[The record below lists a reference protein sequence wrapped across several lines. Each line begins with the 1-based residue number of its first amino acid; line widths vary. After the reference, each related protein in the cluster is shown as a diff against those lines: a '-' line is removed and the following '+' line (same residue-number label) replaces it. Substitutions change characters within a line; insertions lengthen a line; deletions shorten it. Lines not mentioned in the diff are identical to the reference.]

1 MHRTTTRSILFSAV
15 FLVSCSALLCSQQTG
30 APARFGNG
38 VSAADVAASFTD
50 QRIFIPV
57 KVNGGQPSLFEL
69 DTTARNSAIDPGR
82 AKELGLQI
90 EAPAAMASAGTSLA
104 APASTVR
111 DAVLGLPG
119 VEVPLGSLAVSAQP
133 DFSSVVGRNYE
144 GTLGAD
150 FLSRVILEIDY
161 GQQTA
166 RVYDPAAYHY
176 SGHGVSVP
184 FTLSGA
190 APAIHAKFSELSG
203 KSGDGD
209 FLVNTALD
217 TSVVFANRFADAHKL
232 FSSHVTSV
240 QASDPEVDG
249 GAAVSLARLDSF
261 QVGSNTVMGT
271 IAMFSRADQ
280 AAGGDPRLAGTI
292 GGGMLRRFKVIF
304 DYPHQQM
311 IFEPGQQFRTDDE
324 EDKSGMAIV
333 ANGPGLK
340 RFEVTAVQPDT
351 PAAKAGVQKGDVVAG
366 IDNEA
371 AADMTLDSVRKLFR
385 EPVRRYDVLMQR
397 GDNTYD
403 AMLQMH
409 RRL

>member
-1 MHRTTTRSILFSAV
+1 MHRKTTLTILISAA
-15 FLVSCSALLCSQQTG
+15 FLASSSQLLHSQQTG
-30 APARFGNG
+30 APVRFANG
-38 VSAADVAASFTD
+38 VNAVEVPATFTD
-50 QRIFIPV
+50 ERVFFPV
-57 KVNGGQPSLFEL
+57 TIGGGKPSLFEL
-69 DTTARNSAIDPGR
+69 DTTARNSSIDPGR
-82 AKELGLQI
+82 AKDLSLQI
-90 EAPAAMASAGTSLA
+90 EAAAGGGGTS
-104 APASTVR
+104 PASGSTVR

-119 VEVPLGSLAVSAQP
+119 VDIPIGSLAISAQP
-133 DFSSVVGRNYE
+133 DFGSVVGRGYE

-150 FLSRVILEIDY
+150 FLAHVIVEIDY

-176 SGHGVSVP
+176 AGPGVSVP

-190 APAIHAKFSELSG
+190 TPVIRAKFSELSG

-217 TSVVFANRFADAHKL
+217 TSVVFANHFADAHKL
-232 FSSHVTSV
+232 FSSRMTSV
-240 QASDPEVDG
+240 SASDPEVDG
-249 GAAVSLARLDSF
+249 GAAVSLARLDTF
-261 QVGSNTVMGT
+261 QIGSSTVVGT
-271 IAMFSRADQ
+271 IAKFSRTDQ
-280 AAGGDPRLAGTI
+280 SAGGDPRIAGTI
-292 GGGMLRRFKVIF
+292 GAGMLRRYKVIL
-304 DYPHQQM
+304 DYPRQQM
-311 IFEPGQQFRTDDE
+311 IFEPGQQFHTDDE
-324 EDKSGMAIV
+324 EDKSGMAII

-351 PAAKAGVQKGDVVAG
+351 PAAKAGIQKGDVIAG

-397 GDNTYD
+397 GDNTFD
-403 AMLQMH
+403 VTLQMH

>member
-1 MHRTTTRSILFSAV
+1 MHRKATLTILFSAI
-15 FLVSCSALLCSQQTG
+15 FLAISSGLLYSQQTG
-30 APARFGNG
+30 APARFADG
-38 VSAADVAASFTD
+38 VSMADVAATFTD
-50 QRIFIPV
+50 QRISVPV

-69 DTTARNSAIDPGR
+69 DTTARNSAIDPAR
-82 AKELGLQI
+82 AKDLGLQ
-90 EAPAAMASAGTSLA
+90 ADAAAGGA
-104 APASTVR
+104 AGPMVR

-119 VEVPLGSLAVSAQP
+119 VEIPLGSLAVSAQP

-150 FLSRVILEIDY
+150 FLSRVILEVDY
-161 GQQTA
+161 GEQTA
-166 RVYDPAAYHY
+166 RVYNPASYHY

-190 APAIHAKFSELSG
+190 APVIHAKFSELSG

-209 FLVNTALD
+209 FLVSTALD
-217 TSVVFANRFADAHKL
+217 TSVVFAAHFADAHKL
-232 FSSHVTSV
+232 FSSRMTSV
-240 QASDPEVDG
+240 SASDPEVDG
-249 GAAVSLARLDSF
+249 GAAVSLARLDTF
-261 QVGSNTVMGT
+261 QIGSNTVMGT

-280 AAGGDPRLAGTI
+280 AGGGDPKLAGTI

-324 EDKSGMAIV
+324 EDKSGMAII